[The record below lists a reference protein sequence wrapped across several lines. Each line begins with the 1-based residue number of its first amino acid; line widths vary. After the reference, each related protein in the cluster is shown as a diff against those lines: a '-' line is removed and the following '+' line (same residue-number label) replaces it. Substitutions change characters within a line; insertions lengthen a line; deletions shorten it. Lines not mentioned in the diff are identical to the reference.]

1 MVDYNGLENRRAERH
16 RGFESLSLRK
26 ERVTYVALSCV
37 LREVDENP
45 GSSSRSAFEEC
56 QLVPLPNLLP
66 SDEVGTAYPIFHQRH
81 RSDEFASPVGVVI
94 IETADVQDEVGRH
107 VHLLAHP
114 LNICLRMVL
123 VRRCPPF
130 DDGAHGISL
139 VLHSICPQQSESSSV
154 APFHCLELIKTL
166 VVLHFQQ
173 TFPLILT
180 PTDIQRITIS
190 KSSWY
195 HYFHFLFF

>member
-26 ERVTYVALSCV
+26 ERVTCVALSCV

-66 SDEVGTAYPIFHQRH
+66 SDEVGTAYSIFHQRH

-94 IETADVQDEVGRH
+94 IEAADVQDEVGRYLH
-107 VHLLAHP
+107 DFAYP
-114 LNICLRMVL
+114 LDVYLRMIL
-123 VRRCPPF
+123 VRRRPHSTP
-130 DDGAHGISL
+130 SPYM
-139 VLHSICPQQSESSSV
+139 VL
-154 APFHCLELIKTL
+154 
-166 VVLHFQQ
+166 
-173 TFPLILT
+173 
-180 PTDIQRITIS
+180 
-190 KSSWY
+190 KS
-195 HYFHFLFF
+195 FFMEMT